1 MFVFSEFGRRVK
13 DNGTGTDHGAGGVA
27 FVIGDSVIGGQ
38 YGEYPSLEPH
48 KLSIGEDLSFDI
60 DFRSLY
66 TEILEDW
73 LETGAQ
79 DIVKGQYE
87 KIGFLRN

>member
-1 MFVFSEFGRRVK
+1 M
-13 DNGTGTDHGAGGVA
+13 
-27 FVIGDSVIGGQ
+27 IGDSVQGGQ

-48 KLSIGEDLSFDI
+48 KLSIGEDLAFDI

-73 LETGAQ
+73 LGTDARE
-79 DIVKGQYE
+79 IVKGEYE
-87 KIGFLRN
+87 KIGFLKN